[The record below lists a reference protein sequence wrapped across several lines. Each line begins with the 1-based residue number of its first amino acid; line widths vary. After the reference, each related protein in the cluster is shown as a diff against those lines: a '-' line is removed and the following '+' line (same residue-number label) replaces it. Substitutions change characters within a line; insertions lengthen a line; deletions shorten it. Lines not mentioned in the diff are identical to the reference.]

1 MEKEFSLLILNFLT
15 QYWYVLTSFIIFGL
29 LFWEWIPSHDYKNE
43 SQKESSKQWMF
54 QSFVFVAMLIFF
66 LVIARGGLQ
75 PKPID
80 RIDAVDYADGDQT
93 AVVLNTP
100 FCIMKTLFKKE
111 KLPYLK
117 YFDEDQFNS
126 IYNPI
131 KKYEST
137 EPFTKKNIVIIIL
150 ESFGDE
156 NVSFSNPKIG
166 NTPFLD
172 SLITKSL
179 YFPNGYAN
187 GRVSIDALP
196 SILSRFFTELLMEV
210 RTLTIMQVLQDLTI
224 IMGKTNTLTLVTMMG
239 IGGSMMRTFFSFSV
253 KN

>member
-1 MEKEFSLLILNFLT
+1 MPRISSIEFTGNKVFKTSKLRNIITSEENKFWKFL
-15 QYWYVLTSFIIFGL
+15 QISFPKKYNINNYNFIIFGL

-80 RIDAVDYADGDQT
+80 RIDAVDYADEDQT

-117 YFDEDQFNS
+117 YFVFDYHVF
-126 IYNPI
+126 YNNL
-131 KKYEST
+131 
-137 EPFTKKNIVIIIL
+137 FQL
-150 ESFGDE
+150 
-156 NVSFSNPKIG
+156 
-166 NTPFLD
+166 
-172 SLITKSL
+172 
-179 YFPNGYAN
+179 
-187 GRVSIDALP
+187 
-196 SILSRFFTELLMEV
+196 
-210 RTLTIMQVLQDLTI
+210 
-224 IMGKTNTLTLVTMMG
+224 
-239 IGGSMMRTFFSFSV
+239 
-253 KN
+253 